1 MDRNN
6 YVNICPRNVVGIEN
20 GNNAIISFK
29 WLTLIWRDILKMPR
43 FFYLLKEDDNDNI
56 IIKMVTHIYSGVS
69 LQKRLAQFD

>member
-1 MDRNN
+1 MADINLAG
-6 YVNICPRNVVGIEN
+6 YSK
-20 GNNAIISFK
+20 NAA
-29 WLTLIWRDILKMPR
+29 